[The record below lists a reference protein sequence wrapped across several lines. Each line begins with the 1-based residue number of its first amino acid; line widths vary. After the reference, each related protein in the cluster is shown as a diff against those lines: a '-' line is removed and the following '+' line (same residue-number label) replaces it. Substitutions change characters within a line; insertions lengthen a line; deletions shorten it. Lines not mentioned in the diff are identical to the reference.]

1 MSAYVV
7 SDKQVSAI
15 LQGVYGTT
23 HAGFNVWQFQSD
35 SDSYHYVMG
44 ADKSQQQE
52 ANLLMAENVRSVNH
66 RYKDEELTSSKVVL
80 DRNAKPL
87 PAIEVLK
94 LIDNL
99 EYQSCECDD
108 WEQTE
113 AYKLLCRYRKMLVP
127 KLAGYEDA
135 PWGL

>member
-7 SDKQVSAI
+7 TDKQISAI
-15 LQGVYGTT
+15 LQGVYGAT
-23 HAGFNVWQFQSD
+23 HAGFNVWSCMVD
-35 SDSYHYVMG
+35 SDSYHFVMG
-44 ADKSQQQE
+44 ADLSHQQE
-52 ANLLMAENVRSVNH
+52 ANLLMSENIRSVNH
-66 RYKDEELTSSKVVL
+66 RYNDNEKLVGKVLL
-80 DRNAKPL
+80 DRDAKPL
-87 PAIEVLK
+87 PVLTVLK

-113 AYKLLCRYRKMLVP
+113 AYKLLCRYRKILIH
-127 KLAGYEDA
+127 KLPGYDET